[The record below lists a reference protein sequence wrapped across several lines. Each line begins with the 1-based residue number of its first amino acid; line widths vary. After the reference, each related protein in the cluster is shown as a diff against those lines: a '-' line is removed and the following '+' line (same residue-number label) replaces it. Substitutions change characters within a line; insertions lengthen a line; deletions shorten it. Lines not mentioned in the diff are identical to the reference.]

1 MLTLKT
7 EPRTELGKGASRR
20 LRRGNWVPAVVY
32 GGEQP
37 PLSIQFNQDV
47 INNTESK
54 AGFYNTPLSLML
66 DGQAI
71 LVKVQAVQRHP
82 FKPKLQHLDFLRL
95 SQPVGN

>member
-1 MLTLKT
+1 MLTLNT

-20 LRRGNWVPAVVY
+20 LRRGNWVPAVIY

-37 PLSIQFNQDV
+37 PLSIKFNQDE
-47 INNTESK
+47 INHAECK
-54 AGFYNTPLSLML
+54 AGFYNASLSLML
-66 DGQAI
+66 EGEAL

-95 SQPVGN
+95 S

>member
-1 MLTLKT
+1 MFTLNT

-20 LRRGNWVPAVVY
+20 LRRGNWVPAVIY

-37 PLSIQFNQDV
+37 PLSIKLNQDEV
-47 INNTESK
+47 NNAEVK
-54 AGFYNTPLSLML
+54 EGFYTTSLSLLL
-66 DGQAI
+66 DGQET

-95 SQPVGN
+95 S